1 MEKPEVVNGLA
12 TCLGNGVVL
21 YFKAHGH
28 HWNVEGKDFSEFHEF
43 FAEIYEDVYGSL
55 DEMAENM
62 RKLDATAPYKLIDF
76 ARLSEIPDAEVGTN
90 AMKMCQDLYR
100 SNDIMIASLDKLFAV
115 ATEQNE
121 QGIADFIAGRIDMH
135 KKWRWQLRAHL
146 AENIL

>member
-12 TCLGNGVVL
+12 TCLGNAVVL
-21 YFKAHGH
+21 SFKAQGH
-28 HWNVEGKDFSEFHEF
+28 HWNVEGSDFSEFHSF
-43 FAEIYEDVYGSL
+43 FQKIYEDVFGSL
-55 DEMAENM
+55 DDMAENM

-76 ARLSEIPDAEVGTN
+76 ARLSELQDMEVGTN
-90 AMKMCQDLYR
+90 AIRMCQDLYR
-100 SNDIMIASLDKLFAV
+100 SNDIMIASLDKLFVV
-115 ATEQNE
+115 ASEQNE